1 MRTIPVIG
9 LPLACTDYAGAVEWI
24 LGKAAAPNTVSA
36 VEAANTHVAAL
47 ARSDKAFGRASFKT
61 GDSTVTACNARA
73 DFCNKITRMFE
84 IAPSILSADFTRLA
98 EEMTSV
104 KNGGAKILHV
114 DVMDGHFVPN
124 ITIGLPVV
132 KSIRKA
138 TDMTIDTHLMI
149 AEPGRYAVEFVKA
162 GADMVS
168 VHVEADPHLQR
179 TLTAIRDAGAKA
191 GIAINPATP
200 IETLTEALPYSD
212 FVLLMSVNPGFG
224 GQTFIPTMLD
234 KLRRLMEIIH

>member
-1 MRTIPVIG
+1 
-9 LPLACTDYAGAVEWI
+9 
-24 LGKAAAPNTVSA
+24 
-36 VEAANTHVAAL
+36 
-47 ARSDKAFGRASFKT
+47 
-61 GDSTVTACNARA
+61 
-73 DFCNKITRMFE
+73 MFE

-98 EEMTSV
+98 EEIEAV
-104 KNGGAKILHV
+104 RAGGANILHV

-138 TDMTIDTHLMI
+138 TDLTIDTHLMI
-149 AEPGRYAVEFVKA
+149 SEPGRYAVEFVNA

-168 VHVEADPHLQR
+168 VHVEADQHLHR
-179 TLTAIRDAGAKA
+179 TLTAIREVGAKA

-200 IETLTEALPYSD
+200 LVLLEEALPYAD

-224 GQTFIPTMLD
+224 GQRFVPTSLD
-234 KLRRLMEIIH
+234 KLRRLREMIDGRGLSTNIEIDGGIDLSNIAEIVSAGANIVVAGSAVYGGGTPTESVKELIENGTVWV